1 MARRRLFAALIVGL
15 ALAPARGQADEPR
28 PHGEELTDD
37 KDAPLEEGEKPP
49 AVVENQPKLPFAGKP
64 IKIGLPEKDQGS
76 SLLWQPRWRK
86 FSTGEWI
93 VTSVSL
99 ATALGSLFVPVRP
112 SAWSEP
118 GFLFDEPVRN
128 AVRPRSEGWRLNV
141 RDTSDVLLSLS
152 TMYPFLV
159 DSMMVAW
166 WHRGS
171 STVATQMAL
180 MNAEAMAIG
189 AGVQGVVSALFSR
202 ERPFGRD
209 CDEESRVG
217 STRDCQSYNRYRSFF
232 SGHASQAF
240 VAAALTCAHHA
251 NIPLYGSVAAD
262 RTACV
267 THLAVAATVA
277 GMRVLADVHYA
288 SDVITGSLIGTAVGL
303 AVPYLLHYRGAASPN
318 GSASSMW
325 TTVRVT
331 PLPTGIAITGLFG

>member
-1 MARRRLFAALIVGL
+1 MRTLLAVVACIYAGDAAC
-15 ALAPARGQADEPR
+15 AEPAAAPA
-28 PHGEELTDD
+28 EELRDEKDD
-37 KDAPLEEGEKPP
+37 GATPP
-49 AVVENQPKLPFAGKP
+49 ATSTPQTPIPVENDPKLPLAGKP
-64 IKIGLPEKDQGS
+64 IKIDLPEKNQGS
-76 SLLWQPRWRK
+76 SLLWQSRWRK
-86 FSTGEWI
+86 FSVAEGVITGA
-93 VTSVSL
+93 SL

-112 SAWSEP
+112 TAWNQP
-118 GFLFDEPVRN
+118 GFLFDEPARN
-128 AVRPRSEGWRLNV
+128 AVRVRSEGWRLNV

-159 DSMMVAW
+159 DSLMVAW

-171 STVATQMAL
+171 ATVATQMAL

-232 SGHASQAF
+232 SGHSSQAF
-240 VAAALTCAHHA
+240 VGAMLTCAHHA

-267 THLAVAATVA
+267 THIAVAATVA
-277 GMRVLADVHYA
+277 TMRVLADVHYA
-288 SDVITGSLIGTAVGL
+288 SDVITGAIVGSGVGL
-303 AVPYLLHYRGAASPN
+303 AVPYLLHYRGRPSAGTAS
-318 GSASSMW
+318 AVW
-325 TTVRVT
+325 TTMRVT
-331 PLPTGIAITGLFG
+331 PLPTGFAITGIFG